1 MHMRI
6 SSGMAEIGFA
16 NPLNNRIASEKFF
29 VWPLYNAGKVE
40 NIHGVTRR
48 TESNITYSKPSSE
61 DRDRLLAIMNDNSH
75 REYSPAGTFTRSSLG
90 IQPGSFFD
98 AIA

>member
-1 MHMRI
+1 MRI
-6 SSGMAEIGFA
+6 STGMAEIGFA

-48 TESNITYSKPSSE
+48 TESNIAYSKPTPE
-61 DRDRLLAIMNDNSH
+61 DRDRLLAMMDDHSQK
-75 REYSPAGTFTRSSLG
+75 EYSPAGTLRATTYG